1 MNRDRFFNPDHGI
14 KNPANR
20 AAANDVIR
28 RTDSIPEDMRTAMI
42 RMNTPPALR
51 HLPDGGIRGHK
62 SLGRI
67 QQINN
72 RRRFKRRASL
82 SR

>member
-1 MNRDRFFNPDHGI
+1 MSKHFNPDHGI

-20 AAANDVIR
+20 AAANAAIR
-28 RTDSIPEDMRTAMI
+28 GTDTLPDDMRAAMI
-42 RMNTPPALR
+42 HMNTPPALR

-72 RRRFKRRASL
+72 RRRFKRRATV

>member
-1 MNRDRFFNPDHGI
+1 MKIGTHIVSPS
-14 KNPANR
+14 
-20 AAANDVIR
+20 IR
-28 RTDSIPEDMRTAMI
+28 TRTVSDLSSRMGLDMEQTTRLREAL
-42 RMNTPPALR
+42 TPPALR
-51 HLPDGGIRGHK
+51 HLPDHAGRGQK

-72 RRRFKRRASL
+72 RRRFKVRTTS

>member
-1 MNRDRFFNPDHGI
+1 MKVGTHVVNPD
-14 KNPANR
+14 
-20 AAANDVIR
+20 IR
-28 RTDSIPEDMRTAMI
+28 SRTISDIASRFGFTDAEQLSNLRLAM
-42 RMNTPPALR
+42 TPPALR
-51 HLPDGGIRGHK
+51 HLPDHAGRGQK

-72 RRRFKRRASL
+72 RRRFKRRPVT

>member
-1 MNRDRFFNPDHGI
+1 MSKHFNPDNGI
-14 KNPANR
+14 KNPAIR
-20 AAANDVIR
+20 AAANAAIR
-28 RTDSIPEDMRTAMI
+28 GTDAIPDDMRAAMI

-72 RRRFKRRASL
+72 RRRFKVRTTAS
-82 SR
+82 R

>member
-1 MNRDRFFNPDHGI
+1 MKVPCNI
-14 KNPANR
+14 VNPAQR
-20 AAANDVIR
+20 SAAVAYFTQAT
-28 RTDSIPEDMRTAMI
+28 TDPELIAEVRNFM
-42 RMNTPPALR
+42 TPPALR
-51 HLPDGGIRGHK
+51 HLPDSAGRGQK

-72 RRRFKRRASL
+72 RRRFKRRATV

>member
-1 MNRDRFFNPDHGI
+1 MKVGTHVVNPHV
-14 KNPANR
+14 R
-20 AAANDVIR
+20 TQTVNDIASRYGFDTEQVGRLRI
-28 RTDSIPEDMRTAMI
+28 AM
-42 RMNTPPALR
+42 TPPQLR
-51 HLPDGGIRGHK
+51 HLPDHAGRGQK

-72 RRRFKRRASL
+72 RRRFKARTTS

>member
-1 MNRDRFFNPDHGI
+1 MKFKSTVVHPGQRARQVAAFESMAKAAGI
-14 KNPANR
+14 
-20 AAANDVIR
+20 
-28 RTDSIPEDMRTAMI
+28 TDPTALAQLRLSSTPE
-42 RMNTPPALR
+42 PLR
-51 HLPDGGIRGHK
+51 HLPDHAARGQK

-72 RRRFKRRASL
+72 RRRFKVRATA

>member
-1 MNRDRFFNPDHGI
+1 MSRDRFNPDRGI
-14 KNPANR
+14 KNTADR
-20 AAANDVIR
+20 AAANDAIR
-28 RTDSIPEDMRTAMI
+28 RTDTFPKDMRDAMI

-72 RRRFKRRASL
+72 RRRFKVRTTAS
-82 SR
+82 R